1 MTRRNGLR
9 AAMRDLRRN
18 LRRTLKQARCDMS
31 AQPGER
37 HIASDSSV
45 NLRVS
50 DNVAHDGAVT
60 AGSAEQT
67 TAVHQQGVTG
77 AARSASDNARDRM
90 LP

>member
-9 AAMRDLRRN
+9 VAMYALRRN
-18 LRRTLKQARCDMS
+18 LRRTLKQARRGAS
-31 AQPGER
+31 SQPGER
-37 HIASDSSV
+37 HIASDGRV

-67 TAVHQQGVTG
+67 TALHQHSAAD

-90 LP
+90 RP

>member
-9 AAMRDLRRN
+9 VAMHALRRN
-18 LRRTLKQARCDMS
+18 LRRTLKQARRGAS

-37 HIASDSSV
+37 YIASDSRV

-67 TAVHQQGVTG
+67 TALHQHNATG
-77 AARSASDNARDRM
+77 AAQSASDNARNRM